1 MAYRLVESTLIYR
14 SFGQVLQT
22 LCPEKKSL
30 AEMQEK
36 FHKKL
41 NCSALSVI
49 FNVTYIKEI
58 DAETRVH
65 AHLYMYVNMC
75 ISIYIYSCI
84 CT

>member
-41 NCSALSVI
+41 NCSALSVT
-49 FNVTYIKEI
+49 F
-58 DAETRVH
+58 
-65 AHLYMYVNMC
+65 
-75 ISIYIYSCI
+75 IYIYI
-84 CT
+84 WDIDIV